1 VAPRDGIF
9 GEDINR
15 DIERAY
21 LSDIMAVL
29 TDTEW
34 RRPIAC
40 LKLQIIFRKR
50 AINYRALL
58 RNMTY
63 EDKASYGS
71 SPPCIMA
78 LLTDII
84 VALFTDSIGMCE
96 EGINRV
102 IERVDLTI
110 NFFFQTDDMA
120 CHLITGATEFHCG
133 GTAWRRAR
141 GGYKEVLFR
150 SLLQNIVKRYS
161 LGLFC
166 RIYYPRA
173 RGGYEEVLC
182 D

>member
-1 VAPRDGIF
+1 MAPRDGIF

-15 DIERAY
+15 VIERAY

-96 EGINRV
+96 KGINRV

-110 NFFFQTDDMA
+110 NLFFF
-120 CHLITGATEFHCG
+120 
-133 GTAWRRAR
+133 
-141 GGYKEVLFR
+141 
-150 SLLQNIVKRYS
+150 
-161 LGLFC
+161 
-166 RIYYPRA
+166 
-173 RGGYEEVLC
+173 
-182 D
+182 